1 MASKFCFLLMCA
13 IIVEK
18 STEIELKTVD
28 CGSSLGKFSD
38 LVINCDEGSEPDNCK
53 FSKNKKYAG
62 SLKVTPNT
70 DINNAT
76 IVLHA
81 IIGGATVPFPLPDKN
96 LCEGHD
102 VTCPLK
108 AEQEVVPTISISV
121 PSDAPPVKLTAK
133 MEFQSNGKDLACV
146 EFLAEITAG
155 NNAL

>member
-1 MASKFCFLLMCA
+1 MASKFFFVLMCA

-28 CGSSLGKFSD
+28 CGSPLGKFSD
-38 LVINCDEGSEPDNCK
+38 LVINCDEGSEPDHCK
-53 FSKNKKYAG
+53 LSKNKKYSG

-70 DINNAT
+70 DINNVT

-81 IIGGATVPFPLPDKN
+81 IVGEETFPFPFPDKN

-108 AEQEVVPTISISV
+108 AEQEVVPTISLSV
-121 PSDAPPVKLTAK
+121 PSFAPSWKLAVK
-133 MEFQSNGKDLACV
+133 MEFQSNGEDLACV